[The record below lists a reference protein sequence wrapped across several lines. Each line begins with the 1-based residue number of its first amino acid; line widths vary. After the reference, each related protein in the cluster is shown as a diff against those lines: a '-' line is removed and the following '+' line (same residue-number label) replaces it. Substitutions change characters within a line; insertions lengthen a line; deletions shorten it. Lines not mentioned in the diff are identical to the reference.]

1 MFAALPVKSLSS
13 TEGVTDM
20 SKEQRRGNREAKKP
34 KKDKSASTPL
44 TASDTPWATVEKLK
58 SRDPGKKK

>member
-1 MFAALPVKSLSS
+1 
-13 TEGVTDM
+13 M

-34 KKDKSASTPL
+34 KKDKSASAPL

-58 SRDPGKKK
+58 SRDPSKKK

>member
-1 MFAALPVKSLSS
+1 MFAALPVKSLSPA
-13 TEGVTDM
+13 EGVTDM

-34 KKDKSASTPL
+34 KKDKSASAPL

-58 SRDPGKKK
+58 SRDPSKKK